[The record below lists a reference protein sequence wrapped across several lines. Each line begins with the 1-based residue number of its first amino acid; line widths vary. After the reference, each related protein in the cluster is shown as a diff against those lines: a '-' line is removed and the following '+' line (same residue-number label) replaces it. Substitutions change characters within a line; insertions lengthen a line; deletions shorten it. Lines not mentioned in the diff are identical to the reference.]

1 MIEKFQTLEVRGRKS
16 SKPWKFFAVLF
27 PMLGSLAM
35 AQGPGSLSQG
45 GFFQAWWGAQAFNP
59 RALPNLIFWID
70 ASLADTVNVDGGR
83 VAAITDLS
91 TNAYTVQQL
100 TTANRPAYLTA
111 AKNGLNAMGFTGASN
126 HLLNVTSIA
135 IPNSHTVFSVFRRGT
150 SGVNTVPLGGT
161 SPYPFLW
168 FTDNFVYQLSSVTFT
183 THGTANTNTGWFY
196 VTTRR
201 TGTTQMRV
209 RRNGATLSDV
219 TTGAGITS
227 PASGDWSAIGRAST
241 FNYNTTGDIA
251 EVVVYNRALSDEEV
265 LQVEAYL
272 ARKWGI

>member
-1 MIEKFQTLEVRGRKS
+1 MFQSLENGSLKS

-45 GFFQAWWGAQAFNP
+45 GFFQAWWGAKSGFNP
-59 RALPNLIFWID
+59 TRLPNLIFWID
-70 ASLADTVNVDGGR
+70 ASQASTVNVDGGR

-126 HLLNVTSIA
+126 HFLNVTTNA

-150 SGVNTVPLGGT
+150 SGVNSLPLGGT
-161 SPYPFLW
+161 TPYPFLW
-168 FTDNFVYQLSSVTFT
+168 FSDNVVYQRSSDNFTSHGSS
-183 THGTANTNTGWFY
+183 TNTGWFY

-219 TTGAGITS
+219 TTGTGITN
-227 PASGDWSAIGRAST
+227 PASDNWSAIGRASA

-265 LQVEAYL
+265 LQIENYL
-272 ARKWGI
+272 ATKWGI